1 MKLELKSI
9 GIWSFFKISFIFNLI
24 FGFIFGFIYA
34 MFAGLILTFMS
45 SMPMFDSGGM
55 NPDDLSVGALMI
67 VMPIFMA
74 IFMAVINTI
83 MGVIALGIYNLVAKL
98 VGGLELKFDQVQD
111 QNLNFQQVQQPYA
124 PPQTAATQSLSQNNY
139 QQQATSP
146 PVPPLTPKPEDI
158 PKQYRPESDN
168 SNFNQSENKP
178 DENKNEND
186 KPNS

>member
-45 SMPMFDSGGM
+45 SMPMFDSGDI
-55 NPDDLSVGALMI
+55 NPDDLSIGVLMI
-67 VMPIFMA
+67 GIPIFMA

-98 VGGLELKFDQVQD
+98 VGGLEFNFDQVQD
-111 QNLNFQQVQQPYA
+111 QNLKFQQVQQPSVNT
-124 PPQTAATQSLSQNNY
+124 PTSSV
-139 QQQATSP
+139 QQQTTP
-146 PVPPLTPKPEDI
+146 PPIPPLTSKPEDI
-158 PKQYRPESDN
+158 PKPYRPEPDKSD
-168 SNFNQSENKP
+168 FIQPENKP
-178 DENKNEND
+178 DDNKDEND
-186 KPNS
+186 KPNY

>member
-1 MKLELKSI
+1 
-9 GIWSFFKISFIFNLI
+9 
-24 FGFIFGFIYA
+24 

-146 PVPPLTPKPEDI
+146 PVHPVPPVPPVHPVHPVHPVPPLTPKPEDI
-158 PKQYRPESDN
+158 PKPYRPESDN